1 MVLDLIKTADGF
13 IQSLAEAF
21 PKPHDPR
28 VAKGAFAIRVLE
40 LRSLGGLH
48 ISSNAARAPDGNRDS
63 ITTVIGRLNVLA
75 ENLYEETKDLSAD
88 VRADVLRRRDREV
101 INHVDALHQLAG
113 LLRSKIPRYE
123 QKLQEVVGSQ
133 R

>member
-1 MVLDLIKTADGF
+1 M
-13 IQSLAEAF
+13 
-21 PKPHDPR
+21 
-28 VAKGAFAIRVLE
+28 
-40 LRSLGGLH
+40 
-48 ISSNAARAPDGNRDS
+48 
-63 ITTVIGRLNVLA
+63 LA

-88 VRADVLRRRDREV
+88 VRADVLRRRDSEV

>member
-1 MVLDLIKTADGF
+1 LVLDLIKTADGF

-48 ISSNAARAPDGNRDS
+48 ISSNTARAPDGNGDS

-88 VRADVLRRRDREV
+88 VRADVLRRRDSEV
-101 INHVDALHQLAG
+101 INHALHQLAG